1 MSEIN
6 ERASANL
13 ECPMSPLSANDEV
26 RKLSDSVYDKVSTF
40 VMGQVSSTVADYK
53 VIEDMNNSTAQRYS
67 DMKQVAS
74 TISGRLTELEEKYE
88 SLRPYLQ
95 QVDEIEA
102 ASRRLESVVNSFE
115 PYIAALENKVKAM
128 QQPAIAR

>member
-6 ERASANL
+6 ERASANVD
-13 ECPMSPLSANDEV
+13 CPMSPLSATDEV
-26 RKLSDSVYDKVSTF
+26 RKLSDNVYDKVSTF

-53 VIEDMNNSTAQRYS
+53 LIEDMNNATAQRYS

-88 SLRPYLQ
+88 NLRPYLQ

-102 ASRRLESVVNSFE
+102 ASKRLEAVVNNFE
-115 PYIAALENKVKAM
+115 PY
-128 QQPAIAR
+128 